1 MNPKELETKLRDLLS
16 TLMTDNAVACKAAK
30 KEIERLWHHETEAFK
45 ISAKVALEFLPK
57 FDDIKTTKNKE
68 AFVSGLKMFYLVLGD
83 DYFDIL
89 KGFTLKVVQL
99 EDGHIR
105 RAMEHVADWLYISL
119 SSRTDPYIRSANN
132 KMSEKQTS
140 EHIMAR
146 KQYLDYVNEVEILLN
161 KYDHEDG
168 NVEYIEDMK
177 PSIHKSLQQLW
188 ARLTESSVYRETLEA
203 TTPIPLGIF
212 ERRKEIEHELIR
224 MLRVTHSD
232 FDLGDIKDAIF
243 NESESGDMQDIIR
256 MFDDGNINNLSNV
269 LELVTDAWN
278 YFPHKSLGGKCPREM
293 MSNY

>member
-1 MNPKELETKLRDLLS
+1 MNPKELETRLRDLLAI
-16 TLMTDNAVACKAAK
+16 LMTSDVDACKVAK

-57 FDDIKTTKNKE
+57 FDDIKTAKNKE
-68 AFVSGLKMFYLVLGD
+68 AFVSGLKMFYLVLAD
-83 DYFDIL
+83 DHFVML
-89 KGFTLKVVQL
+89 KDFTVAVIQNP
-99 EDGHIR
+99 DGHIR

-119 SSRTDPYIRSANN
+119 SSRTD
-132 KMSEKQTS
+132 
-140 EHIMAR
+140 H
-146 KQYLDYVNEVEILLN
+146 KQYLDYVKEIEVLLN
-161 KYDHEDG
+161 KYDREDG
-168 NVEYIEDMK
+168 DVEYIEDMK

-212 ERRKEIEHELIR
+212 EKRKEIEHELIR

-232 FDLGDIKDAIF
+232 FDLDDIKDAIF

-278 YFPHKSLGGKCPREM
+278 YFPHKTMGGKCPREIV
-293 MSNY
+293 SDYRHI